1 MKIGWNKFG
10 EPYWGY
16 NYNENFDY
24 KHEICF
30 YRLYIC
36 WIGKEK
42 RK

>member
-1 MKIGWNKFG
+1 MKIGWNKVG
-10 EPYWGY
+10 KPYWGY

-24 KHEICF
+24 KHEICL

-42 RK
+42 